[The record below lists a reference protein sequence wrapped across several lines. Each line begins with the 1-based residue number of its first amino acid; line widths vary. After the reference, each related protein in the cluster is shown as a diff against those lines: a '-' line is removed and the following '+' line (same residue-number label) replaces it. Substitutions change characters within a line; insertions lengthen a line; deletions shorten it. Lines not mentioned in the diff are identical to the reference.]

1 MQFAIKN
8 RWRRSKFDP
17 DRKHWLDWA
26 EEKYSVSHLAGS
38 GGTLLLLPGFGST
51 AALPLHRSV

>member
-8 RWRRSKFDP
+8 RWQRSKHDP

-26 EEKYSVSHLAGS
+26 EEKYSVRTARLIRA
-38 GGTLLLLPGFGST
+38 LLSD
-51 AALPLHRSV
+51 SS